1 MNHISPTN
9 AQAASLIPGHVQ
21 QVLSANN
28 RQAVQNLTIDPNGHH
43 MPPQA
48 ISNVTSPNNAQNNR
62 YRDNS
67 QGLNQNAIVGIHPAS
82 TKNQNSRQFN
92 LKRSLVGGHPN
103 QQSL

>member
-82 TKNQNSRQFN
+82 TKN
-92 LKRSLVGGHPN
+92 
-103 QQSL
+103 